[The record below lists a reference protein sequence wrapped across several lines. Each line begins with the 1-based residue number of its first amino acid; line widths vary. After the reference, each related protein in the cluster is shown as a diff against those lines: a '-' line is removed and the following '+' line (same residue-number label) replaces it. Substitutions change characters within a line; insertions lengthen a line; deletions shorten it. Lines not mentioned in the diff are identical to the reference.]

1 MKSSTLLRCCSLFGL
16 VVSLSLLPG
25 VGCSGGGGTKGP
37 GSSGTGGDEE
47 TGGAPGTGGAKPGT
61 GGKTGTGGKAGTG
74 GSTSTGGASG
84 GEGGSTNTG
93 GSAGGAG
100 GDGGSTGG
108 ASGGASGTGGAVSM
122 GSMSKLITL
131 DTTPTGANVMG
142 NVDKYPV
149 AINLTAANFD
159 FASAKDK
166 GADLRFATMA
176 GASLPYQIESWD
188 GAAKVASVWVKVDV
202 KGNTKQMIKMS
213 WGDAAASDASDGK
226 KVFDTAEGW
235 AGVWHLAEAGNTMAG
250 NYKDA
255 TANAADASQKATSAA
270 GSAPGRVGPALSLA
284 SSMMQYLQVDGGVD
298 KNKVFDMP
306 DHMTYSIW
314 VNPKSHTV
322 EYQCMFSKGEGG
334 FRIHFYG
341 AADWTENKGKNIVEM
356 CAEGTQSNDMCPV
369 APGKTDVAIGKWTL
383 ITAVHDKPKLTLYIN
398 GAQEAT
404 ISINETWKSDAT
416 KAVSIGNNSSNLKRA
431 FDGLLDEARV
441 LNVSKD
447 ANWIKLDFESQKE
460 GSKFV
465 TFGAAP

>member
-1 MKSSTLLRCCSLFGL
+1 MKSSTLLRCCSLFG
-16 VVSLSLLPG
+16 VVLAMSLPG
-25 VGCSGGGGTKGP
+25 AGCSGGGGGTKGSTDTG
-37 GSSGTGGDEE
+37 GSGDEE
-47 TGGAPGTGGAKPGT
+47 TGGSPGTGGAKPGT
-61 GGKTGTGGKAGTG
+61 GGKSGTGGA
-74 GSTSTGGASG
+74 TSTGGASG
-84 GEGGSTNTG
+84 G
-93 GSAGGAG
+93 A
-100 GDGGSTGG
+100 GGSTGG
-108 ASGGASGTGGAVSM
+108 AGGSMGGEGGSTGGAGGAGGSVSM
-122 GSMSKLITL
+122 GAMSKVITL
-131 DTTPTGANVMG
+131 DTTATGANVMG

-149 AINLTAANFD
+149 AINLSAANFD

-166 GADLRFATMA
+166 GADLRFTTMD
-176 GASLPYQIESWD
+176 GAPLPYQIESWD
-188 GAAKVASVWVKVDV
+188 GAAKLAAVWVKVDV
-202 KGNTKQMIKMS
+202 KGNSKQMIKMS
-213 WGDAAASDASDGK
+213 WGDPAASDAGDGK

-235 AGVWHLAEAGNTMAG
+235 AGVWHLAEPGNTTAG
-250 NYKDA
+250 GYKDA
-255 TANAADASQKATSAA
+255 TGNAADASQKAMMAA
-270 GSAPGRVGPALSLA
+270 GSAPGRIGPALSLA

-341 AADWTENKGKNIVEM
+341 AADWSENKGKHIVEM

-369 APGKTDVAIGKWTL
+369 KPGATDVSLGKWTL

-404 ISINETWKSDAT
+404 LSINEVWKSDAT
-416 KAVSIGNNSSNLKRA
+416 KAVSIGNNSSSLKRA

-447 ANWIKLDFESQKE
+447 ASWVKLDFESQKE
-460 GSKFV
+460 GSKLV
-465 TFGAAP
+465 TFGETTK